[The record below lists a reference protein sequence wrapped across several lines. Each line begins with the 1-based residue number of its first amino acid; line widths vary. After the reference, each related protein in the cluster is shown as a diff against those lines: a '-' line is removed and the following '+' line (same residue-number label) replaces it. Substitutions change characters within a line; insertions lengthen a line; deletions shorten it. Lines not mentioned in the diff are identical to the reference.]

1 MHLVLVQYHG
11 MSVPPSEEA
20 RVKQT
25 GKAGPSMPFAP
36 HFVLR
41 DLFGWTVALALLAAL
56 SAFMPWELGRKADA
70 FAAAPAGIRPEWYF
84 LWMFQALKYAPATIL
99 GVSGEFLV
107 LIPVNLGVV
116 ALILLPF
123 LDRNTPRSR
132 RVIKGLAT
140 LALIFMIAMTA
151 LALLEKAP

>member
-1 MHLVLVQYHG
+1 
-11 MSVPPSEEA
+11 
-20 RVKQT
+20 
-25 GKAGPSMPFAP
+25 
-36 HFVLR
+36 
-41 DLFGWTVALALLAAL
+41 
-56 SAFMPWELGRKADA
+56 
-70 FAAAPAGIRPEWYF
+70 
-84 LWMFQALKYAPATIL
+84 MFQALKYAPATIL